1 MDYTNPDALVSTEW
15 LAAHLDAPDVRVVDG
30 SWHMPALGRDPA
42 AEFDAAHIPGAVFFD
57 IDDIA
62 DETNPLPHMLPSPE
76 KFSSRVRKLGLGDGV
91 KIVAY
96 DATGM
101 GSAARVW
108 WTFRVFGHHDVAV
121 LDGGLAK
128 WQSEGRPTEDGPG
141 QPRDRHFTARLDTT
155 LVRDVDQ
162 LKANIEGGREQ
173 VLDARSA
180 GRFAGAEPEPRSG
193 LRGGH
198 IPGSYNLPFPSLY
211 QPDTKCLKSAAE
223 LRLLYRGAGIDPA
236 RPIATSCGSGIT
248 ACNLALG
255 LHLIGARDVAVYDG
269 SWTEWGG
276 REDTPVES

>member
-121 LDGGLAK
+121 TLRTYAHLLPGMH
-128 WQSEGRPTEDGPG
+128 SEAMNAIGNLIFGPPATENV
-141 QPRDRHFTARLDTT
+141 T
-155 LVRDVDQ
+155 
-162 LKANIEGGREQ
+162 
-173 VLDARSA
+173 RSV
-180 GRFAGAEPEPRSG
+180 
-193 LRGGH
+193 
-198 IPGSYNLPFPSLY
+198 
-211 QPDTKCLKSAAE
+211 T
-223 LRLLYRGAGIDPA
+223 
-236 RPIATSCGSGIT
+236 
-248 ACNLALG
+248 
-255 LHLIGARDVAVYDG
+255 
-269 SWTEWGG
+269 
-276 REDTPVES
+276 